1 MHPGRLGR
9 ERLLQRLE
17 SGDAVCHPFKENQ
30 FQPKR
35 VLMKDGTT
43 LYRNRL
49 LPDSDLLEAFMN
61 ASRIY
66 IRWMITQSCSHP
78 RNKLQGS
85 KCGCMIEL
93 GESDVECLAM
103 QQLAFFTQEKRCREA
118 RIFEWIKS
126 AWVEKRTRKEC
137 SDGSSRIREK
147 ETHRRWKG
155 RKFLLHNKVSTNRRG
170 KTKSTPHFVCVN
182 ALLQFY
188 CIPYARFKVY
198 VEAVSSGR
206 IAAPAHLL
214 TGKKVIK
221 Q

>member
-1 MHPGRLGR
+1 
-9 ERLLQRLE
+9 
-17 SGDAVCHPFKENQ
+17 
-30 FQPKR
+30 
-35 VLMKDGTT
+35 MKDGTT

-49 LPDSDLLEAFMN
+49 LPGSDLLEAFMN

-93 GESDVECLAM
+93 GESAVECLAM

-118 RIFEWIKS
+118 QIFEWIKS

-137 SDGSSRIREK
+137 SDGSSRIRAK

-155 RKFLLHNKVSTNRRG
+155 HKFLLHNKVSTNRG
-170 KTKSTPHFVCVN
+170 GGEVHTSFCVCKSSVRVF
-182 ALLQFY
+182 LYSIQ
-188 CIPYARFKVY
+188 
-198 VEAVSSGR
+198 
-206 IAAPAHLL
+206 
-214 TGKKVIK
+214 
-221 Q
+221 